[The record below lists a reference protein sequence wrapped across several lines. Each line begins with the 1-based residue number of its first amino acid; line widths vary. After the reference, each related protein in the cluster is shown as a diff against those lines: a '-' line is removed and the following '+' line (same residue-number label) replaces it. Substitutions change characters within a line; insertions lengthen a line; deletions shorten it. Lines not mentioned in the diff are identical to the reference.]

1 MTLEISEIAIRM
13 RVADAAR
20 GREERG
26 DKVTSGG
33 GCRDLERE
41 ELVDDCVRRVLD
53 VLRGLER
60 R

>member
-13 RVADAAR
+13 RVADADR

-26 DKVTSGG
+26 EVKEGG
-33 GCRDLERE
+33 SCRDQERE

-53 VLRGLER
+53 VLRSLDR

>member
-13 RVADAAR
+13 RVADADR

-26 DKVTSGG
+26 EVKEG
-33 GCRDLERE
+33 GCRDQERE
-41 ELVDDCVRRVLD
+41 ELVDDCARRVLD
-53 VLRGLER
+53 VLRSLDR